1 MTILKNYLEAKV
13 NSRGNKNL
21 NYLSSFFSET
31 ELSILS
37 EKTISI
43 VGTNGKSS
51 TANNIAMLL
60 EGLDKSYIVFTSPHL
75 YDYKERIT
83 AHKDLNLNQYIEY
96 LEKFELENN
105 IILGYFE
112 STFLIAAKA
121 FLHNDLD
128 YFICEAGIGGKYD
141 TTSIIQSKTVVLT
154 SIGLD
159 HTDIL
164 GNKITDILDQKIYV
178 SNNIETLFVSVL
190 NEDLIEII
198 KSEYTNYSKSIFL
211 SEYLDNKN
219 ISFSK
224 LIFKDLNYYLSL
236 MVVDLLLQDIKY
248 ADLTNIKIKEAKGR
262 FEIVNDSPVKIIDG
276 AHNYEGVEILLRNYE
291 NKYGNLNTDIFLGF
305 KKGKD
310 INNILKLIIGKTNY
324 NLHLI
329 EDDTFFDQE
338 ITKEIGYLLDKHSKN
353 YKIAS
358 LEQFKKNKNPSI
370 LLGSLYLI
378 GEYKKREL

>member
-1 MTILKNYLEAKV
+1 LTNLKNYLEAKV
-13 NSRGNKNL
+13 NIRGNKNL

-31 ELSILS
+31 ELLILS
-37 EKTISI
+37 DKTISI

-60 EGLDKSYIVFTSPHL
+60 KGLDKSYIAFTSPHL

-83 AHKDLNLNQYIEY
+83 AHKDLNLNQYIEN
-96 LEKFELENN
+96 LENFELENN

-198 KSEYTNYSKSIFL
+198 KSEYTNYSKSIYL
-211 SEYLDNKN
+211 SEYLNSKN

-224 LIFKDLNYYLSL
+224 LIFKDFNYYLSL

-262 FEIVNDSPVKIIDG
+262 FEIVNDSPLKIIDG

-310 INNILKLIIGKTNY
+310 INNILNLIIGKTNY

-338 ITKEIGYLLDKHSKN
+338 ITKEIGYLLDKYGKN